1 MFHCVCIDVC
11 VYVYLPMYVCIYVC
25 IYLFLYPFTVDRN
38 LGCFCVLAIM
48 NNAAMNM
55 GVQISLWYPVSI
67 SFGYIHRSGIVGS
80 YGSSIFNFLRKLHT
94 VFHSGCTNLH
104 SHQQCTRVPFSSHPR
119 QHLVWLIFLIIA
131 ILTCVRWYLIVIF
144 ICISLMISGV
154 EHLFIYL
161 LTICMSLNRYAY
173 SVLLFI
179 F

>member
-1 MFHCVCIDVC
+1 MFIHSPLDGH
-11 VYVYLPMYVCIYVC
+11 L
-25 IYLFLYPFTVDRN
+25 D
-38 LGCFCVLAIM
+38 CFHVLAIIS
-48 NNAAMNM
+48 NAAINLGMKICLCDSDFIFF
-55 GVQISLWYPVSI
+55 QYTSTSE
-67 SFGYIHRSGIVGS
+67 IVGS

-161 LTICMSLNRYAY
+161 LTICMSLKRYAY